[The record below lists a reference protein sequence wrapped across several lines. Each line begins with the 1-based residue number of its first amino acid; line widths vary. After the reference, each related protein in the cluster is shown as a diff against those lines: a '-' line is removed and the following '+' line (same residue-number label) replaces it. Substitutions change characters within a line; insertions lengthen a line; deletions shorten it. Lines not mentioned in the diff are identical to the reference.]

1 MSKLKIALLGIDG
14 SGKSTIANELK
25 SIFEEKGYDVKII
38 PFHKWIFSDV
48 FRDKFKFGKMLD
60 RDRKGRNAPYSPS
73 KKSLSSY
80 MKPPIAFIDNLLFYL
95 INRPYKK
102 NQIYIYDRFICA
114 TQIKFKALNY
124 HTDWFRPLWW
134 NITPDYTFVFD
145 LEVEESVRR
154 QKNRNDP
161 YVYTKQQLSIEKGLY
176 KEYAEM
182 HKSPLIKCNSKV
194 EDIVKEVIAHIKNL
208 VSY

>member
-1 MSKLKIALLGIDG
+1 MAKLKIALLGIDG

-38 PFHKWIFSDV
+38 PFHKWIFADV

-60 RDRKGRNAPYSPS
+60 RDRKGRDAPYAPS

-80 MKPPIAFIDNLLFYL
+80 IKPPIAFVDNLLFYL
-95 INRPYKK
+95 INRPFRK

-124 HTDWFRPLWW
+124 HTDWFKPLWW
-134 NITPDYTFVFD
+134 NITPDYAFVFD
-145 LEVEESVRR
+145 IDLEESVKR

-161 YVYTKQQLSIEKGLY
+161 YVYTKNQLTIEKSM
-176 KEYAEM
+176 YAKFAKK
-182 HKSPLIKCNSKV
+182 HKFPF
-194 EDIVKEVIAHIKNL
+194 IKNNSSIDAAVTKIMKTL
-208 VSY
+208 DKI

>member
-1 MSKLKIALLGIDG
+1 MAKLKIALLGIDG

-25 SIFEEKGYDVKII
+25 IIFEGRGYDVKII
-38 PFHKWIFSDV
+38 RFHKWVFADV

-60 RDRKGRNAPYSPS
+60 RDRKGRNAPYTPS

-80 MKPPIAFIDNLLFYL
+80 IKPPIAFIDNLLFYL
-95 INRPYKK
+95 VNRPYKK
-102 NQIYIYDRFICA
+102 NQIYIYDRFVCA

-124 HTDWFRPLWW
+124 HVNWFKPLWW
-134 NITPDYTFVFD
+134 NITPDYVFVFD
-145 LEVEESVRR
+145 IDVEESVRR

-161 YVYTKQQLSIEKGLY
+161 YVYTKQQLSIEKDLY
-176 KEYAEM
+176 KKYAEI
-182 HKSPLIKCNSKV
+182 HKFPIFKHNSKIR
-194 EDIVKEVIAHIKNL
+194 DIVKEVIAHIKNL

>member
-1 MSKLKIALLGIDG
+1 MGIDG

-25 SIFEEKGYDVKII
+25 IIFEGRGYNVKII
-38 PFHKWIFSDV
+38 PFHKWIFADV

-60 RDRKGRNAPYSPS
+60 RARKGRNAPYAPS
-73 KKSLSSY
+73 TNSLSSY

-114 TQIKFKALNY
+114 TLIKLKALNY
-124 HTDWFRPLWW
+124 HVDWFKPLWW
-134 NITPDYTFVFD
+134 NITPDYAFVFD
-145 LEVEESVRR
+145 INVEESVRR

-161 YVYTKQQLSIEKGLY
+161 YVYTKNQLSIEKSM
-176 KEYAEM
+176 YASFSKK
-182 HKSPLIKCNSKV
+182 HKFPFIENNSSIDAVVTKIMKTLGKV
-194 EDIVKEVIAHIKNL
+194 
-208 VSY
+208 

>member
-1 MSKLKIALLGIDG
+1 MDKLKIALLGVDG

-38 PFHKWIFSDV
+38 PFHKWIFADV

-60 RDRKGRNAPYSPS
+60 RDRKGRDAPYAPS

-80 MKPPIAFIDNLLFYL
+80 IKPPIAFIDNLLFYL

-124 HTDWFRPLWW
+124 HTDWFKPLWW
-134 NITPDYTFVFD
+134 NIATDYAFVFD
-145 LEVEESVRR
+145 IDVEESVKR

-161 YVYTKQQLSIEKGLY
+161 YVYTKHQLNIEKNMY
-176 KEYAEM
+176 ENYAKK
-182 HKSPLIKCNSKV
+182 HKFPFIENNSTIDAVVTKIMKTLGKV
-194 EDIVKEVIAHIKNL
+194 
-208 VSY
+208 